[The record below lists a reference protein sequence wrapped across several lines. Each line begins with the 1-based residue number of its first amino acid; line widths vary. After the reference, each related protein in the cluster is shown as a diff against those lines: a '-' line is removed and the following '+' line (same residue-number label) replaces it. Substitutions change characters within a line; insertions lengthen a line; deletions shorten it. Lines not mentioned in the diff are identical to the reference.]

1 MNKIL
6 LGILLP
12 LIGTSLGS
20 CLVFF
25 IKNNINSKIEKII
38 IGFSIG
44 IMLASSIFSLLMPS
58 IELSGKYKV
67 LYPSIGLFAGFVFLY
82 IVNKI
87 SNNSDMLTFSVTI
100 HNIPEGAAV
109 GVCLAGV
116 IAKTIGI
123 ESALLL
129 SLAIAL
135 QNIPEGSIIS
145 IPCRIKG
152 CSKIKSFMYG
162 FLSGVVEPI
171 CSLITLLLLNI
182 VVPILP
188 ILLSFAS
195 GCMIYVIF
203 DDLICEIHKDNK
215 PFLGLLGI
223 FMGFIV
229 MMILDISF

>member
-6 LGILLP
+6 IGILLP

-20 CLVFF
+20 FIVFF
-25 IKNNINSKIEKII
+25 VKNNINNNIEKII

-58 IELSGKYKV
+58 IELSGKYKI
-67 LYPSIGLFAGFVFLY
+67 LFPSIGLFIGFLFLY
-82 IVNKI
+82 LINKT
-87 SNNSDMLTFSVTI
+87 SNNNMLAFSVTI

-109 GVCLAGV
+109 GVCFAGV
-116 IAKTIGI
+116 ISKTIGI

-145 IPCRIKG
+145 IPYKIKG
-152 CSKIKSFMYG
+152 YSKSRSFLYG

-171 CSLITLLLLNI
+171 FSILTILLTNL

-203 DDLICEIHKDNK
+203 DDLISEIHKDNK

-223 FMGFIV
+223 FLGFII

>member
-6 LGILLP
+6 IGILLP

-20 CLVFF
+20 FIVFF
-25 IKNNINSKIEKII
+25 VKNNINNNIEKII

-58 IELSGKYKV
+58 IELSGKYKI
-67 LYPSIGLFAGFVFLY
+67 LFPSIGLFIGFLFLY
-82 IVNKI
+82 LINKI
-87 SNNSDMLTFSVTI
+87 SNNNMLAFSVTI

-116 IAKTIGI
+116 ISKTIGI

-145 IPCRIKG
+145 IPYKIKG
-152 CSKIKSFMYG
+152 YSKSRSFLYG

-171 CSLITLLLLNI
+171 FSILTILLTNL

-203 DDLICEIHKDNK
+203 DDLISEIHKDNK

-223 FMGFIV
+223 FLGFIV